1 MKKPFRLFL
10 LLAGVLGLV
19 CGPSMAG
26 ETRCRMTFDLESKA
40 VFYKKGDGSGTITCD
55 NGQSAQV
62 EITTRGGGITFGKN
76 QIIGGEGV
84 FSKVSDIE
92 ELYGAY
98 GEAEASAGAQKS
110 AGANAM
116 WKGDVSLA
124 LSGTGKGISV
134 GFSFGKFKIKPI

>member
-1 MKKPFRLFL
+1 MKKISRSLVLFAGI
-10 LLAGVLGLV
+10 LAIV
-19 CGPSMAG
+19 CGPALAEG
-26 ETRCRMTFDLESKA
+26 TKCRMKFDLESKA

-76 QIIGGEGV
+76 KIVGGDGV
-84 FSKVSDIE
+84 FSAVDDIK
-92 ELYGAY
+92 ELFGAY